1 MSTGTGKIASGRPG
15 SAWPSRSREVRNPPR
30 VPSTIVITDRR
41 FLDHDPGAGH
51 PESPARLDAIQTDL
65 ARTPVAG
72 VTIEA
77 PRAATDAEID
87 AVHSSEHRETMASL
101 AGRSGSLDP
110 DTAISPG
117 SWDAARLAAGAAVE
131 AALATLSGRARN
143 AFALIRPPGHHAEPD
158 GAMGFCLLN
167 NAAIA
172 AEAARRAGAARVLV
186 VDWDVHHGNGT
197 QHMFDDRADVMY
209 MSVHQYPFYPGTGA
223 AREVGSGAGRGATVN
238 CPLPGG
244 QGDADYGAVFHDL
257 FLPVARTFNPELVI
271 VSAGFDAH
279 ARDPLAGMRVS
290 ERGFAAMA
298 SGLAQLADETCGG
311 KIALMLEGGY
321 DLSALSASVRA
332 TLEVMTGRREDFP
345 KGPDAPT
352 LAAIDDAREALRAA
366 GRVVPKT

>member
-1 MSTGTGKIASGRPG
+1 MSTG
-15 SAWPSRSREVRNPPR
+15 
-30 VPSTIVITDRR
+30 TIVITDRR

-51 PESPARLDAIQTDL
+51 PESPARLDAIQADL
-65 ARTPVAG
+65 ARGPIAG

-77 PRAATDAEID
+77 PRAATDAEIE
-87 AVHSSEHRETMASL
+87 AVHSSEHRQVMASL
-101 AGRSGSLDP
+101 AGRSSSLDP

-117 SWDAARLAAGAAVE
+117 SWEAAQLAAGAAVE

-143 AFALIRPPGHHAEPD
+143 AFALVRPPGHHAEPD

-172 AEAARRAGAARVLV
+172 AEAARRAGAARVLI

-197 QHMFDDRADVMY
+197 QHMFNDRDDVMY

-257 FLPVARTFNPELVI
+257 FLPVARTFRPDLVI

-279 ARDPLAGMRVS
+279 FEDEMAMLRFTDADYAWVTAQVKSLAERHAKGRMVS
-290 ERGFAAMA
+290 V
-298 SGLAQLADETCGG
+298 
-311 KIALMLEGGY
+311 LEGGY
-321 DLSALSASVRA
+321 ALGALGRSVTAHLR
-332 TLEVMTGRREDFP
+332 V
-345 KGPDAPT
+345 
-352 LAAIDDAREALRAA
+352 LAGLDS
-366 GRVVPKT
+366 